1 MAGRALTRASRSVRF
16 RVEVG
21 VVVEVGVG
29 FEVGAV
35 VIAEAE
41 TGFEVEVVVGVK
53 LLSLSF
59 IVFL

>member
-16 RVEVG
+16 R
-21 VVVEVGVG
+21 VEVGVG

-41 TGFEVEVVVGVK
+41 TGFEVEVVVGV
-53 LLSLSF
+53 SYFRSHS
-59 IVFL
+59 